1 MKYVKYI
8 ALAAVVPKMVFA
20 AAVSLQSVEVQ
31 RIEPCLEPLTTREI
45 SQQNEIIKPD
55 PCAPGGGG
63 GGGPYGPPSTPPSIT
78 YPAYTNTNSIKISW
92 AASYGNGYPVQYE
105 LYESKNNG
113 GWAKIYTGSLP
124 SRVLSN
130 KTAGKYRYRVLAK
143 NASFSSSY
151 RYGNYSL
158 INPRQKSN
166 LYLKYPTTMS
176 TLDSENYQFRIANSA
191 AKTEL
196 KRDYPEGQSS
206 SMNTDES
213 RFHLGNGF
221 DLVRGSLKETCLNVN
236 HPDFVITQTPP
247 YQASTFDISYVN
259 DNRHLAQLL
268 DVSSSAQ
275 IGFSTD
281 DFNLGLSGE
290 KERYVN
296 SVSDETYVRYV
307 VKVKNR
313 REFWNLSTPVN
324 AIHPALVS
332 NVLSPNDDEAKADFR
347 ERCGDNYINSVNIGS
362 ALYLVFRFS
371 AKAYSYQERE
381 AAKAE
386 LSLAI
391 GDVFQAGGATDS
403 SSSFTE
409 TLDRLNVEVRAD
421 QIGGPPGV
429 AAGIALN
436 GLNVVDKYNQFVQD
450 TNPSNWAAVDYS
462 TNNYQRPT
470 VYNAYAHSQIFADY
484 TGSQGPLAQMRRWL
498 DISVQHRERCDL
510 YGAYNKNSPTQCHT
524 SIGEI
529 STAMDLCRETR
540 NWDQCVHPHQY
551 NTGSLTTTSP
561 GTYLLGWLSTN
572 VKKLNEDTNTE
583 DYDHH
588 VYKRSLN
595 VDDRT
600 CLKNSQCFLNPYRG
614 SGPGIGK
621 GFDVFSYYYDN
632 PRGGSRS
639 YSVYP
644 QHCARTQVFL
654 DTGNWI
660 LADTTADWEYS
671 VRVEGLCPDAED
683 FLVIP

>member
-1 MKYVKYI
+1 MKYIKFA
-8 ALAAVVPKMVFA
+8 ALAALAPKMVFA
-20 AAVSLQSVEVQ
+20 ASLSLQSAEIQ
-31 RIEPCLEPLTTREI
+31 RIEPCLEPLSTHEL
-45 SQQNEIIKPD
+45 SQQNTLIEPD
-55 PCAPGGGG
+55 PCDPGGG
-63 GGGPYGPPSTPPSIT
+63 GGGPYGPPSTPASIT
-78 YPAYTNTNSIKISW
+78 YPAYTNTDSIKVSW
-92 AASYGNGYPVQYE
+92 AASYGNGYPVTYE

-113 GWAKIYTGSLP
+113 GWVNVYTGSFP

-130 KTAGKYRYRVLAK
+130 KTEGKYRYRVLAK
-143 NASFSSSY
+143 NSSFSSSY

-158 INPRQKSN
+158 INPRQESN

-176 TLDSENYQFRIANSA
+176 TLDSENYQFRTVNSA

-206 SMNTDES
+206 SMNTDEG

-236 HPDFVITQTPP
+236 HPNFVITQTPAS
-247 YQASTFDISYVN
+247 QSSTFDISYVN

-275 IGFSTD
+275 IGFSSH
-281 DFNLGLSGE
+281 DFDLGLSGE
-290 KERYVN
+290 QERYVN

-307 VKVKNR
+307 VKIKNR
-313 REFWNLSTPVN
+313 RESWNLSTPVD
-324 AIHPALVS
+324 AIHPALVN

-347 ERCGDNYINSVNIGS
+347 ERCGDNYISSANIGS
-362 ALYLVFRFS
+362 ALYLVFKFS

-381 AAKAE
+381 NKKAE
-386 LSLAI
+386 LGLAI
-391 GDVFQAGGATDS
+391 GDVFQASGAVDS
-403 SSSFTE
+403 SSSLTE

-429 AAGIALN
+429 AAAIALN
-436 GLNVVDKYNQFVQD
+436 GSNVVEKYNQFVQD
-450 TNPSNWAAVDYS
+450 SNSSNWSAVDYS

-470 VYNAYAHSQIFADY
+470 VYNAYAHNQIFADY
-484 TGSQGPLAQMRRWL
+484 TGNQGPLAQMRRWL

-510 YGAYNKNSPTQCHT
+510 YGGYDKNPPSQCHT

-529 STAMDLCRETR
+529 STAMDLCLNTR
-540 NWDQCVHPHQY
+540 SWGQCVHPHQY
-551 NTGSLTTTSP
+551 NTGSLTTTAP

-572 VKKLNEDTNTE
+572 VKKLNEDINTE

-588 VYKRSLN
+588 VYKSTKN

-621 GFDVFSYYYDN
+621 GFHVFNYYYDN

-639 YSVYP
+639 YSTYAGY
-644 QHCARTQVFL
+644 CARTQVYL
-654 DTGNWI
+654 DTGNWF

-671 VRVEGLCPDAED
+671 VTVEGLCPETED